1 MANKAEAFKLEGNKH
16 FKAGDWKAAE
26 HLYSQAIMHN
36 STNPLYFTN
45 RALTRL
51 NLQAWDAAIND
62 CLKSIELMAFNMKA
76 YYYLA
81 QAQVQLHHPNE
92 ALSSALTAYDMCL
105 RAGNSA
111 DASSIS
117 ALVLRAKK
125 EKWEVRE
132 RERLRRR
139 SELLAELEDR
149 LEMARRDEVTSI
161 MNRVSANALD
171 MYEAEEERIIVDDL
185 SNKKVQELRSTF
197 ALSDPE
203 NLQTREVPDY
213 LIDNIS
219 FAIMHDPV
227 VTKTGQS
234 YERSTLI
241 EHLRRSE
248 TDPLTREPLRVQ
260 DLRPNLALRQACA
273 EFLET
278 NGWAV
283 DW

>member
-1 MANKAEAFKLEGNKH
+1 
-16 FKAGDWKAAE
+16 
-26 HLYSQAIMHN
+26 MHN

-161 MNRVSANALD
+161 MKRVSANALD

-185 SNKKVQELRSTF
+185 STKKVQELRSTF

-203 NLQTREVPDY
+203 NLQTRV
-213 LIDNIS
+213 
-219 FAIMHDPV
+219 
-227 VTKTGQS
+227 
-234 YERSTLI
+234 
-241 EHLRRSE
+241 
-248 TDPLTREPLRVQ
+248 
-260 DLRPNLALRQACA
+260 
-273 EFLET
+273 
-278 NGWAV
+278 
-283 DW
+283 